1 MNVKLITLLILM
13 VAVPL
18 AVLTWLGVR
27 LQAAERATMDDL
39 ADQLYTEEL
48 RGHSQAIATVVQKAE
63 REIQGKLANSGI
75 DPYSFRRLL
84 QESPYVTQYFRLDDN
99 ELRYPIYDENGVAS
113 EEEFLLRTRDI
124 WRNGELMTQSPPE
137 ELLSTSVQA
146 VSKAQISNVA
156 LNERPFGW
164 YVWHWGSDIH
174 LLLWTRRTEGI
185 VVGAEINRPRLVSEI
200 VAALPATY
208 SDEVAIPSTRIELRN
223 SRDEII
229 YTFGEGNTASA
240 TQLRATVPVDYP
252 LNTWSLS
259 YFVNPD
265 DLAIT
270 TSYAP
275 AFWYRISTQ
284 LGAIALVLTLLA
296 VYLFREN
303 ARSMREAAK
312 RVTFVNQVSHELKTP
327 LTNIRMYAEML
338 EENLDAADEQSKRHV
353 GVLVSESQ
361 RLSRLI
367 ANILTFNRKERHAL
381 KLRPA
386 PESIDDCVQNVL
398 AQFNPALDA
407 RGIAITTDLNAD
419 GTAMIDADAVG
430 QIVGNLVS
438 NVEKYAAA
446 GKQLSIATKQNG
458 DTVTISVVDAGPGIP
473 PKERANIF
481 NAFYRISD
489 KLTDGVAGTGIGLTI
504 ARELARLHGGDLVL
518 QPSKHGAHFVVTLH
532 CPPTGESA

>member
-1 MNVKLITLLILM
+1 MNYRLLILLVLM
-13 VAVPL
+13 IAVPL

-27 LQAAERATMDDL
+27 LQAAERATLDDF
-39 ADQLYTEEL
+39 ADQLHTEEL
-48 RGHSQAIATVVQKAE
+48 RGFAQSISTVVQQTE
-63 REIQGKLANSGI
+63 RDIQAKLDSASI
-75 DPYSFRRLL
+75 DPNSLRRLL
-84 QESPYVTQYFRLDDN
+84 QESPHVTQFFRLDDN
-99 ELRYPIYDENGVAS
+99 VLLYPAFDEYSNAS

-137 ELLSTSVQA
+137 ELLSSSIQS
-146 VSKAQISNVA
+146 VSKTMISNVA
-156 LNERPFGW
+156 LNERPYGW

-185 VVGAEINRPRLVSEI
+185 IIGAELNRPRLVSEI
-200 VAALPATY
+200 IAALPGIDP
-208 SDEVAIPSTRIELRN
+208 DEILVPSKRIELRN
-223 SRDEII
+223 SREEII
-229 YTFGEGNTASA
+229 YTFGPGNAASA
-240 TQLRATVPVDYP
+240 TQLRAELPLEYP

-259 YFVNPD
+259 YFVNPEE
-265 DLAIT
+265 LAASIE
-270 TSYAP
+270 YAP

-284 LGAIALVLTLLA
+284 VGAIAVVLIALA
-296 VYLFREN
+296 IYLYREN
-303 ARSMREAAK
+303 ARSMREAAQ

-338 EENLDAADEQSKRHV
+338 EEDLDASDDQSRRHV

-386 PESIDDCVQNVL
+386 PGIVDDCVQSVI
-398 AQFNPALDA
+398 AQFRPALDS
-407 RGIAITTDLNAD
+407 RGISITTDLNAA
-419 GTAMIDADAVG
+419 GSALIDADAIG

-438 NVEKYAAA
+438 NVEKYAAT
-446 GKQLSIATKQNG
+446 GKQLSIRSKQI
-458 DTVTISVVDAGPGIP
+458 DETVTISVTDAGPGIP
-473 PKERANIF
+473 TKERAHIF

-518 QPSKHGAHFVVTLH
+518 RPSQHGAHFVVTLH
-532 CPPTGESA
+532 CPPAGDSA

>member
-1 MNVKLITLLILM
+1 MNVKLLILLVLM
-13 VAVPL
+13 VAAPL

-27 LQAAERATMDDL
+27 LQAAERVTMDDFT
-39 ADQLYTEEL
+39 DQLHTEEL
-48 RGHSQAIATVVQKAE
+48 RGYAQTISTVVQQTKRDIE
-63 REIQGKLANSGI
+63 LKLENASL
-75 DPYSFRRLL
+75 DPYSLRGLL
-84 QESPYVTQYFRLDDN
+84 KDSPYVAQYFQLDDAV
-99 ELRYPIYDENGVAS
+99 LRYPSYHDEVTDA

-137 ELLSTSVQA
+137 ELLSSSVQA
-146 VSKAQISNVA
+146 VSKPSISNVA

-174 LLLWTRRTEGI
+174 LLLWTRRTEDI
-185 VVGAEINRPRLVSEI
+185 VVGAEINRSRLISEI
-200 VAALPATY
+200 IAALPA
-208 SDEVAIPSTRIELRN
+208 SDAEEFSFPAKRIELRN
-223 SRDEII
+223 SRDEIV
-229 YTFGEGNTASA
+229 YTFGAGNAVTA
-240 TQLRATVPVDYP
+240 TQLRVELPLNYP
-252 LNTWSLS
+252 LNTWSLL

-265 DLAIT
+265 ELTASIEH
-270 TSYAP
+270 AP

-284 LGAIALVLTLLA
+284 LGAIGFVLALLA
-296 VYLFREN
+296 VYLYREN
-303 ARSMREAAK
+303 TRSMREAAQ
-312 RVTFVNQVSHELKTP
+312 RVTFANQVSHELKTP

-338 EENLDAADEQSKRHV
+338 EENLDASDEQSKRHV

-386 PESIDDCVQNVL
+386 PGSIDDCVQNVL
-398 AQFNPALDA
+398 AQFSPALDA
-407 RGIAITTDLNAD
+407 RGIAITTDLNAG
-419 GTAMIDADAVG
+419 GTSLIDADAIG

-438 NVEKYAAA
+438 NVEKYAAT
-446 GKQLSIATKQNG
+446 GKQLLITTKQNV
-458 DTVTISVVDAGPGIP
+458 DTVTISISDAGPGIP
-473 PKERANIF
+473 PKERAHIF

-518 QPSKHGAHFVVTLH
+518 QPSERGAHFVVTLR
-532 CPPTGESA
+532 CPLSGDSA